1 MERYKKK
8 DMLQAVD
15 TLLKA
20 NDTIVKTAVSNPQGA
35 YEALVQFQE
44 STIVLCTYIVILFE
58 IFSHL
63 MLNITDNF

>member
-20 NDTIVKTAVSNPQGA
+20 NDAIIKTVRSNPQGA
-35 YEALVQFQE
+35 AEALVQC
-44 STIVLCTYIVILFE
+44 SRRSPLALT
-58 IFSHL
+58 
-63 MLNITDNF
+63 

>member
-15 TLLKA
+15 TLLIA

-35 YEALVQFQE
+35 AEALVQCQE
-44 STIVLCTYIVILFE
+44 SAIDRKSVV
-58 IFSHL
+58 
-63 MLNITDNF
+63 